1 MDDRTRRTIA
11 DLTLAALTL
20 AGSALLLIGAMELP
34 PPRFEPLG
42 SAALP
47 RILATLL
54 ILFAVIVAIRA
65 LLRHRTHAAMPDTTE
80 GPKADPRRGALVFAA
95 LVAYVFALDVLR
107 IPFLIAT
114 PVFVAA
120 TGLAIGAR
128 TWTNLAAFA
137 ALGLALAFGISLVLE
152 KLLYVR
158 IG

>member
-1 MDDRTRRTIA
+1 MNDRTRRTIA
-11 DLTLAALTL
+11 DLALAALTL
-20 AGSALLLIGAMELP
+20 AGAALLLIGAMDLP

-47 RILATLL
+47 RILAGLL
-54 ILFAVIVAIRA
+54 IFFAVVVAIRA
-65 LLRHRTHAAMPDTTE
+65 LLRHRSDSLGPETE
-80 GPKADPRRGALVFAA
+80 ECPKADPRRGALVLVA

-114 PVFVAA
+114 PAFVAA

-137 ALGLALAFGISLVLE
+137 ALGLALAFCISLVLE

>member
-1 MDDRTRRTIA
+1 MDDRTRRMVA
-11 DLTLAALTL
+11 DLALAALTV
-20 AGSALLLIGAMELP
+20 AGAILLLIGAMDLP

-47 RILATLL
+47 RILSGLL
-54 ILFAVIVAIRA
+54 LVFAVIVAIRA
-65 LLRHRTHAAMPDTTE
+65 LLRHRSGTLERVTEE
-80 GPKADPRRGALVFAA
+80 GPKADPRRGALVLVA

-128 TWTNLAAFA
+128 TWSNLAAFA
-137 ALGLALAFGISLVLE
+137 TLGLALAFSISLVLE